1 MRPLGVTLVGFYQI
15 LRGLLSLLLGL
26 SLLLFSG
33 LAAKLAS
40 LAAEGSAVERFMHS
54 AGHVAGLSVIVF
66 GVIHILAG
74 YGVLQMQNWGRLLT
88 LFFSAVGL
96 VLVLPW
102 LFTRTFLRC
111 SSERLMRRASFIWPC
126 LRSNVSS
133 TPNAAARCGW
143 RPEGQFSVLRSQHS
157 LLY

>member
-40 LAAEGSAVERFMHS
+40 LAAEGTAVERFMHS
-54 AGHVAGLSVIVF
+54 AGHVAALSVVVF
-66 GVIHILAG
+66 GLVHILAG

-88 LFFSAVGL
+88 LFFSALGL
-96 VLVLPW
+96 MLVLPW
-102 LFTRTFLRC
+102 LVHAHLPSLFFG
-111 SSERLMRRASFIWPC
+111 AI
-126 LRSNVSS
+126 
-133 TPNAAARCGW
+133 NAACI
-143 RPEGQFSVLRSQHS
+143 
-157 LLY
+157 LYLAMPPIKRIFHAERGPMRMAA